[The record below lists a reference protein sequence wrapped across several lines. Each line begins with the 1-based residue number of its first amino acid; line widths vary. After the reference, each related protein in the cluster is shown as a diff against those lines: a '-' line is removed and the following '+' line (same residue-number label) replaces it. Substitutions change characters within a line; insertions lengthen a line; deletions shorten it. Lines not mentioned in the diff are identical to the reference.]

1 MVEIAGV
8 SVLEGK
14 DDGKMALG
22 AAARQRVL

>member
-1 MVEIAGV
+1 MMEIAGV

-22 AAARQRVL
+22 AVVR